1 MNKKDELL
9 KITKDEKNALL
20 DYCTVYEF
28 HVSNLLEND
37 IEYELMQNLK
47 GRYVRYN
54 ELSEILRVFKGV
66 VSIIYKKIESVKK
79 LDVYYKITELGKYT
93 ETEKA
98 QINKMLVLIKELE
111 KKETFQDN
119 MQGDILYISI
129 DKDVPVVKVSDVL
142 LSTDK
147 YNKKM
152 EYILAPFTYI
162 DEKEYKCNWW
172 KYRNYNIKL
181 KNQKYDENEFDK
193 RLLDNDYIY
202 EEAAKVNEIL
212 GKYKLLLDNLARAKE
227 KLDFFE
233 NEPYYLD
240 KKKDVDEQKDI
251 VAGIEYEINDLKIIY
266 SRIKNDLI
274 SRFKYEANIIK
285 VNILDIINDT
295 LGDYN
300 EQKLRADI
308 EQINELKDNILAG
321 YENYNGKIS
330 NVEKNLKKCNS
341 VSQQLNIDFKINAD
355 YNNISNYYED
365 IVKNSKE
372 NSLKINNSFENID
385 SMSVAEKLNFCKKVE
400 KYKNALEFVNNNITG
415 IQDFFSKAVNYFDEI
430 LMTKI
435 DDKVNNFVVNI
446 ENNLIDEKIKEI
458 SSEKIGFFDK
468 LFGKQKIK
476 NAKIELY
483 KAYKEAIVYGKD
495 GITEPTLD
503 KEKIYLK
510 IDKIIKYN
518 KNKQNINEILFFKE
532 KYLKCIDVDMERVRK
547 LQNNMYE
554 QNVLNDNLPT
564 KQNKKEILS
573 AINMQIKKINEEIEK
588 SKDKFA
594 NEKQKKIDERIKYE
608 KVVNKIN
615 QNKSMLYEMNEKTK

>member
-54 ELSEILRVFKGV
+54 EFSEILRVFKGV

-79 LDVYYKITELGKYT
+79 LDLYYKITELGKYT

-129 DKDVPVVKVSDVL
+129 DKDVPVLKVSDVL

-193 RLLDNDYIY
+193 RLLDDDYIY

-212 GKYKLLLDNLARAKE
+212 GKYKLLIDNLARAKE

-240 KKKDVDEQKDI
+240 KKKDVDEQKDT
-251 VAGIEYEINDLKIIY
+251 VAGIEYEINDLKLVY

-365 IVKNSKE
+365 IVKNSNE

-483 KAYKEAIVYGKD
+483 KTYKEAIVYGKD